1 MHKDDPAGFRRLQS
15 EVDKMFLELLKGER
29 LPRYGK
35 SSLRPN
41 ADVYYDARMGAMV
54 IKLELAGVDPSKITL
69 EIDDGVLRVSGVRI
83 DERHPDAIY
92 QQMEIEYGRFERA
105 VPLPQEVDSSQATAS
120 YAAGFLQIL
129 VPLKTRSA
137 SKRIP
142 ISVKDGYTPETD
154 EGGRTP

>member
-1 MHKDDPAGFRRLQS
+1 MRKDDPAGFRRLQS

-29 LPRYGK
+29 LPRYGT
-35 SSLRPN
+35 SSLQPN
-41 ADVYYDARMGAMV
+41 ADVYYDARVGAMV
-54 IKLELAGVDPSKITL
+54 IKLELAGVDPAKITL
-69 EIDDGVLRVSGVRI
+69 EIDDGVLRVSGVRV

-92 QQMEIEYGRFERA
+92 QQMEIGYGRFERA
-105 VPLPQEVDSSQATAS
+105 VPLPKEVDSSQATAS

-129 VPLKTRSA
+129 VPLKARSA

-142 ISVKDGYTPETD
+142 INIMDECGPEAD